1 MTRLRLAFALAILAA
16 FAGNVYSAPLSEPQA
31 EVIGHLAAALATH
44 DPARI
49 TYAFRAMGDY
59 GTPAADFVESTVN
72 AMAYELLE
80 NGEIEAAIKAFNL
93 NTETFPLS
101 ANAWDSLAEAVMA
114 KGDHETASRY
124 SRVALKLNHE
134 NGNKG

>member
-1 MTRLRLAFALAILAA
+1 MTRLRLAFALAFLAA
-16 FAGNVYSAPLSEPQA
+16 FAGSVYSAPLSEPQA

-44 DPARI
+44 DPARL

-59 GTPAADFVESTVN
+59 GTPAAAFVESTVN
-72 AMAYELLE
+72 AIGYELLD

-101 ANAWDSLAEAVMA
+101 ANALYSVAEAVRA
-114 KGDHETASRY
+114 KGDLDTARRY